1 MARTQGEPNGLTE
14 GAVRSALANINDP
27 DLGRDIV
34 SLGFVKE
41 IAVVGTRVSATIEL
55 TTPACPVKDEM
66 QQQAEELIRGLG
78 ATDVSVTMTAQVAG
92 HNSPKKNAVMPGV
105 KNTVAVASGKGGVG
119 KSTVAVNIA
128 IALAK
133 EGSKVGLL
141 DADIY
146 GPSAPLMTGLEGKRP
161 DMYETAKGEKKLV
174 PLTAHGIKVMSIG
187 FLMDGD
193 QAVIWRGPMAAGALR
208 QFMTDVDWGDLD
220 YLIFDMPPGTG
231 DIQLTL
237 SQTIPLTGA
246 VIVTTPQEVALAD
259 ARKGLRMFE
268 RVQVPLLG
276 VIENMSYFVAPDTGT
291 EYDIFSRGG
300 GKKAADE
307 MGVHFLGDI
316 PLTMETRMGGDEGIP
331 VVVRNP
337 ESPQAEAFTRIARN
351 VAAQVSIRNM
361 GEQSEQPEIILS

>member
-1 MARTQGEPNGLTE
+1 MANTHQLTE
-14 GAVRSALANINDP
+14 EAVRSALAHINDP

-41 IAVVGTRVSATIEL
+41 ITITERGVAVTIEL

-66 QQQAEELIRGLG
+66 QQQAETLLRDLG
-78 ATDVSVTMTAQVAG
+78 AEEVRVNMTANVAG
-92 HNSPKKNAVMPGV
+92 HNNPKKNALMPGV
-105 KNTVAVASGKGGVG
+105 KNTLAVASGKGGVG

-128 IALAK
+128 VALAK

-146 GPSAPLMTGLEGKRP
+146 GPSAPLMMGLDGKRP
-161 DMYETAKGEKKLV
+161 DMYENAKGEKKLV

-187 FLMDGD
+187 FLMEAD

-220 YLIFDMPPGTG
+220 YLVFDMPPGTG

-268 RVQVPLLG
+268 RVQVPVMG

-291 EYDIFSRGG
+291 EYNIFSRGG

-307 MGVHFLGDI
+307 MGAPFLGEI
-316 PLTMETRMGGDEGIP
+316 PLTIETREGGDEGVP
-331 VVVRNP
+331 VVLRNP
-337 ESPQAEAFTRIARN
+337 DSSQAEAFGRVARN
-351 VAAQVSIRNM
+351 VAAQISVRNM
-361 GEQSEQPEIILS
+361 GTTSEQPEIIL